1 MGKSLKTLHKT
12 TDRVSVK
19 DKKSVF

>member
-1 MGKSLKTLHKT
+1 MGKSLKTLHKS

-19 DKKSVF
+19 DRKSVF

>member
-1 MGKSLKTLHKT
+1 MGKALKTLHKT

>member
-1 MGKSLKTLHKT
+1 MGKALKTLNKS

>member
-1 MGKSLKTLHKT
+1 LKTLHKT